1 MTDRVVV
8 KVEDKVTTFVT
19 PEQGPVG
26 PSGEALIDGKSVQV
40 SSISDGDVIS
50 YSLADN
56 EWQNKTL
63 PAISLTDATTD
74 DLSEGTTNLYY
85 TDTRVRN
92 AVSASGDIS
101 YNYTTGTFSFTERTD
116 AEVRGL
122 VSAAGDLS
130 YNSNTGEFSV
140 TTYKSSDFDSDFSGK
155 DTDDLSEG
163 ATNLYYTD
171 ARVNADIDTRVDKT
185 FVDALNVDADTLD
198 GNDSTYYLNYNNL
211 NNTPAG
217 LSEFSNDES
226 YIKLTDISASG
237 DLSYNSATGIISF
250 SERTVDDVRAI
261 FGAEGDLSYD
271 RNSGKFSI
279 TKYSSSDFNTDFSSK
294 TTDDLSEGQSS
305 KYYADFRV
313 DSHLSG
319 GTGVT
324 YNTGQISI
332 GQDVSIN
339 SSVSFNSVSAQ
350 FIDCGTIA

>member
-26 PSGEALIDGKSVQV
+26 PSGEAFIDGKSVQV

-74 DLSEGTTNLYY
+74 DLSEGSRLYY
-85 TDTRVRN
+85 TDGRAN
-92 AVSASGDIS
+92 AAI
-101 YNYTTGTFSFTERTD
+101 D
-116 AEVRGL
+116 A
-122 VSAAGDLS
+122 
-130 YNSNTGEFSV
+130 
-140 TTYKSSDFDSDFSGK
+140 
-155 DTDDLSEG
+155 
-163 ATNLYYTD
+163 
-171 ARVNADIDTRVDKT
+171 RVDKT
-185 FVDALNVDADTLD
+185 FVDALNVDADTLN

-211 NNTPAG
+211 NNTPAA

-237 DLSYNSATGIISF
+237 DLSYNSATGTISF
-250 SERTVDDVRAI
+250 SERTVDDVRAL

-271 RNSGKFSI
+271 RNSGKFSV

-294 TTDDLSEGQSS
+294 TTDDLSEGQRS

-324 YNTGQISI
+324 YNTGEISI